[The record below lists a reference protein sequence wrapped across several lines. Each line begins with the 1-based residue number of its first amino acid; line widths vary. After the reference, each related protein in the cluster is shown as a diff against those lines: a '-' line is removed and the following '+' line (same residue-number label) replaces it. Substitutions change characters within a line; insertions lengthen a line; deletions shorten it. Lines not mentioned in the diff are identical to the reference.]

1 MFVWHSVQQYSGP
14 EISAQLDAT
23 AAAAKMSSMSE
34 LEPTKAEYWDKM
46 SDQKAC
52 ASAKMRDIGVPD
64 MSEMDDTA
72 KLLASSRR

>member
-1 MFVWHSVQQYSGP
+1 
-14 EISAQLDAT
+14 
-23 AAAAKMSSMSE
+23 MSSMSE
-34 LEPTKAEYWDKM
+34 LEPTKVEYWDKM

-72 KLLASSRR
+72 KLLASRGVKVKLSTWYRQWGDNPPPS